1 MKHNN
6 YVPDEELLAAFIPKE
21 SAQKLVQEYAS
32 LYHISHKSWYKNM
45 PAYITFLLAC
55 LTNSCSRLPG
65 LEKPDCGRFPWSRK

>member
-32 LYHISHKSWYKNM
+32 LYHIFTRVSDEQ
-45 PAYITFLLAC
+45 LQQ
-55 LTNSCSRLPG
+55 
-65 LEKPDCGRFPWSRK
+65 EKPGCGRFPWSRK